1 MNTLELKK
9 TANEVRKGIVTA
21 VHSAKSGH
29 PGGSLSAADIYTYLF
44 FEELNIDPKNPQK
57 PDRDRFVL
65 SKGHTAPGY
74 YSVLANRGFF
84 PVEDLKQ
91 LRHTG
96 SYLQGHP
103 DKKHI
108 PGVDMSSGSLGQGI
122 SAAVGMALSAK
133 LSGDDYRVYTLL
145 GDGEIQEGQVWEAAM
160 FAGHRKLDNFVA
172 IVDNNGLQIDG
183 DIADVCSPY
192 PIDEKFKAFNF
203 HVINV
208 DAHDF
213 DALKKAFDALA
224 ELGAEFENLVVLDA
238 DLAAATKTGV
248 FKKAFPDR
256 HIDCGIAE
264 CNMMGIAAGL
274 AATGKIP
281 FASSFAMFAA
291 GRAFEQVRNSIAYP
305 KLNVKIG
312 ATHAGISVG
321 EDGATHQCNED
332 IALMRT
338 IPGMVVINP
347 SDDVEAKAAV
357 RAAIEHE
364 GPVYLRFGRLAV
376 PVINEKP
383 DYTFELG
390 KGVVLREGKDVTI
403 IATGLPV
410 SECLAAADK
419 LAADGIDAKVIN
431 IHTIKPLDEELVL
444 AAAKETGK
452 VVTVEEHS
460 VIGGL
465 GSAVCDVLSE
475 KCPTKVMKIGINDT
489 FGESGPAVELVKKYG
504 LDADSIYAKVK
515 DFAK

>member
-1 MNTLELKK
+1 MSEVKK
-9 TANEVRKGIVTA
+9 IATRE
-21 VHSAKSGH
+21 
-29 PGGSLSAADIYTYLF
+29 
-44 FEELNIDPKNPQK
+44 
-57 PDRDRFVL
+57 
-65 SKGHTAPGY
+65 
-74 YSVLANRGFF
+74 
-84 PVEDLKQ
+84 
-91 LRHTG
+91 
-96 SYLQGHP
+96 SYG
-103 DKKHI
+103 
-108 PGVDMSSGSLGQGI
+108 
-122 SAAVGMALSAK
+122 
-133 LSGDDYRVYTLL
+133 
-145 GDGEIQEGQVWEAAM
+145 
-160 FAGHRKLDNFVA
+160 N
-172 IVDNNGLQIDG
+172 
-183 DIADVCSPY
+183 
-192 PIDEKFKAFNF
+192 
-203 HVINV
+203 
-208 DAHDF
+208 
-213 DALKKAFDALA
+213 ALA

-364 GPVYLRFGRLAV
+364 GPVYMRFGRLAV

>member
-1 MNTLELKK
+1 MSEVKK
-9 TANEVRKGIVTA
+9 IATRE
-21 VHSAKSGH
+21 
-29 PGGSLSAADIYTYLF
+29 
-44 FEELNIDPKNPQK
+44 
-57 PDRDRFVL
+57 
-65 SKGHTAPGY
+65 
-74 YSVLANRGFF
+74 
-84 PVEDLKQ
+84 
-91 LRHTG
+91 
-96 SYLQGHP
+96 SYG
-103 DKKHI
+103 
-108 PGVDMSSGSLGQGI
+108 
-122 SAAVGMALSAK
+122 
-133 LSGDDYRVYTLL
+133 
-145 GDGEIQEGQVWEAAM
+145 
-160 FAGHRKLDNFVA
+160 N
-172 IVDNNGLQIDG
+172 
-183 DIADVCSPY
+183 
-192 PIDEKFKAFNF
+192 
-203 HVINV
+203 
-208 DAHDF
+208 
-213 DALKKAFDALA
+213 ALA

-305 KLNVKIG
+305 KLNVKSG

-383 DYTFELG
+383 DYKFELG

-419 LAADGIDAKVIN
+419 LAAEGIDAKVIN

-475 KCPTKVMKIGINDT
+475 KCPTKVMKIGIEDT

-515 DFAK
+515 EFAK